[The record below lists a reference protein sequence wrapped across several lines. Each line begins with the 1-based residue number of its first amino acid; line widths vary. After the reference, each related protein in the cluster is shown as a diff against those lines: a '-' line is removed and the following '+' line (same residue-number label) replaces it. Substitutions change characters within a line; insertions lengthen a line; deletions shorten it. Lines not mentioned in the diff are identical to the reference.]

1 MLHLAIVILNYN
13 TRELL
18 RACLRSVFESATQGA
33 GCLTVTVV
41 VIDSASTDGSAAMVA
56 AEFPQAH
63 LIASP
68 VNLGYTGGNNLALNL
83 LGFPVD
89 APSLP
94 TPRPPLL
101 TPHSPDY
108 VFLLNADTEVASD
121 ALWQMV
127 RVLEDRLDVGA
138 CGAHLR
144 YGDGSFQHGAF
155 RFPTLLQLV
164 LDLWP
169 LVELPGLRR
178 FWPWLA
184 NSRLNGRYPAL
195 CWQGDAPFAVD
206 FVLGAALMVRGEA
219 IRQVGGLDDGYF
231 MYCEEMDWCLRL
243 AGAGWTIL
251 ALPAARVVHHEGQSS
266 RQVRWPAYEQLWRSR
281 FRFYRKHAQRYPPGY
296 LRLVRLAVR
305 IGVNW
310 RAWLAER
317 RFANGVLTG
326 VEAAAEL
333 QAYQTIKTL

>member
-1 MLHLAIVILNYN
+1 MHHLTVVILNYN
-13 TRELL
+13 TCDLL
-18 RACLRSVFESATQGA
+18 RACLRSVFAAATQRA
-33 GCLTVTVV
+33 DQLAVDVIVV
-41 VIDSASTDGSAAMVA
+41 DSASTDDSAAMVA
-56 AEFPQAH
+56 TEFPQAH

-68 VNLGYTGGNNLALNL
+68 VNLGYTGGNNLALHL

-89 APSLP
+89 APQLP
-94 TPRPPLL
+94 NSPIPPLPRPP
-101 TPHSPDY
+101 DY
-108 VFLLNADTEVASD
+108 VLLLNADTELAGD

-127 RVLEDRLDVGA
+127 KVLEGGPDAGA

-155 RFPTLLQLV
+155 RFPTLFQLV

-184 NSRLNGRYPAL
+184 NSRLNGRYPAV
-195 CWQGDAPFAVD
+195 CWQGDAPFTVD

-243 AGAGWTIL
+243 ASAGWTIL
-251 ALPAARVVHHEGQSS
+251 AAPAARVIHHEGQSS
-266 RQVRWPAYEQLWRSR
+266 RQVRWPAYERLWRSR
-281 FRFYRKHAQRYPPGY
+281 FRFYRKHARHYPPGY
-296 LRLVRLAVR
+296 LWLVRLLVR
-305 IGVNW
+305 IGVAW
-310 RAWLAER
+310 RAWLAEQ
-317 RFANGVLTG
+317 RFADGALTG

-333 QAYQTIKTL
+333 QTYRMIKKL

>member
-1 MLHLAIVILNYN
+1 MPHLAIVILNYN

-18 RACLRSVFESATQGA
+18 RACLRSVFEAATQSA
-33 GCLTVTVV
+33 GRLTVTVV
-41 VIDSASTDGSAAMVA
+41 VVDSASTDGSAAMVA
-56 AEFPQAH
+56 AEFPRAH

-68 VNLGYTGGNNLALNL
+68 INLGYTGGNNLALNL

-89 APSLP
+89 ALP
-94 TPRPPLL
+94 FPIPDSPFPI
-101 TPHSPDY
+101 PHPPDY
-108 VFLLNADTEVASD
+108 VLLLNADTEVASD

-127 RVLEDRLDVGA
+127 RVLEDRPDVGA

-251 ALPAARVVHHEGQSS
+251 AVPVAHVTHHEGQSS
-266 RQVRWPAYEQLWRSR
+266 RQVRWPAYERLWRSR
-281 FRFYRKHAQRYPPGY
+281 FRFYRKHAQHYLPGY
-296 LRLVRLAVR
+296 LWLVRLAVW
-305 IGVNW
+305 IGVSW
-310 RAWLAER
+310 RAVLAER
-317 RFANGVLTG
+317 RFAAGELTG
-326 VEAAAEL
+326 VETAAEL
-333 QAYQTIKTL
+333 QAYRAIKEL